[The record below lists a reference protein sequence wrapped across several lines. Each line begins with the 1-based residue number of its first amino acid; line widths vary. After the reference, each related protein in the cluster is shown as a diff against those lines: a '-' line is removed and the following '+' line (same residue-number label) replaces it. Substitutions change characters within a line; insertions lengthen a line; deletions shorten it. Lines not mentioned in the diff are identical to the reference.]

1 MKWLLIV
8 PLAAVLALPAL
19 VIWIGLLVRE
29 GFGWIADN
37 HAKASESARDTAK
50 ATVVVSKVAMFWAWL
65 VAPSGLTAMAAAM
78 GLASTPVI
86 VVAAPILIA
95 VSGATVAVASALEL
109 YSKRRREKQQRK

>member
-1 MKWLLIV
+1 
-8 PLAAVLALPAL
+8 
-19 VIWIGLLVRE
+19 
-29 GFGWIADN
+29 
-37 HAKASESARDTAK
+37 
-50 ATVVVSKVAMFWAWL
+50 
-65 VAPSGLTAMAAAM
+65 MAAAM